1 MGVVGCCAA
10 REPET
15 WMPETSATASAFCT
29 PNNRGKCYE
38 DEYQVLNKPIGAG
51 NYGTVKTVISRRCGN
66 RRALKHVLKKPDM
79 IRMLRTEVDINLMI
93 DHANVVKL
101 FNVFEDKRYVYFVLE
116 LCEGQSLDFL
126 QGAPVQLHNLAFIME
141 SVLSALTYLH
151 GQGIVHRDL
160 KPQNMVLKG
169 ENVPLE
175 CNTIKLL
182 DFGLAQ
188 KILPG
193 QKTLKT
199 TLGTP
204 LFIAPEIWSKV
215 HYNEKC
221 DIWSAG
227 VIMYEL
233 LSTEYPFTA
242 ESVAELSKSVTKNKL
257 SFEYYTWAS
266 IDTATKAF
274 IELLLK
280 KNPDERISAS
290 AAWQH
295 DWIRSHHP
303 SSMNGD
309 QPQARRVDSSMCG
322 NMKAFSGKSRFEQA
336 AISIVAHLLDDSEI
350 QDLQRTFKALD
361 VDGNGTL
368 SLQEVEQAFKDTKL
382 SANLEE
388 LFGKVNFNG
397 SSEIEYSTFIAAMMN
412 QRLFHKQEHLWRA
425 FKTIDQDNM
434 NCITAEQLSQSLRNL
449 DMTDAPVSP
458 EEIQS
463 VMSKTDING
472 DGLISFEEFVALI
485 CGTHHAETELHET
498 PVVNQ
503 TKNKKL
509 TTCSTTGLR
518 SSLLE
523 KRLTP

>member
-1 MGVVGCCAA
+1 
-10 REPET
+10 
-15 WMPETSATASAFCT
+15 
-29 PNNRGKCYE
+29 
-38 DEYQVLNKPIGAG
+38 
-51 NYGTVKTVISRRCGN
+51 
-66 RRALKHVLKKPDM
+66 
-79 IRMLRTEVDINLMI
+79 
-93 DHANVVKL
+93 
-101 FNVFEDKRYVYFVLE
+101 
-116 LCEGQSLDFL
+116 
-126 QGAPVQLHNLAFIME
+126 
-141 SVLSALTYLH
+141 
-151 GQGIVHRDL
+151 
-160 KPQNMVLKG
+160 
-169 ENVPLE
+169 
-175 CNTIKLL
+175 
-182 DFGLAQ
+182 
-188 KILPG
+188 
-193 QKTLKT
+193 
-199 TLGTP
+199 
-204 LFIAPEIWSKV
+204 
-215 HYNEKC
+215 
-221 DIWSAG
+221 
-227 VIMYEL
+227 
-233 LSTEYPFTA
+233 
-242 ESVAELSKSVTKNKL
+242 
-257 SFEYYTWAS
+257 
-266 IDTATKAF
+266 
-274 IELLLK
+274 
-280 KNPDERISAS
+280 
-290 AAWQH
+290 
-295 DWIRSHHP
+295 
-303 SSMNGD
+303 MNGD

-425 FKTIDQDNM
+425 FKTIDQDNT

-509 TTCSTTGLR
+509 TTCSKTGLR
-518 SSLLE
+518 SSLLD